1 MTKPDTEDQPAEG
14 SPEIPPPQEGSPGTE
29 AGRDQPGKDAAVPES
44 IDGETRRD
52 TP

>member
-1 MTKPDTEDQPAEG
+1 MTKPDTRDQPAEG
-14 SPEIPPPQEGSPGTE
+14 SPDIPPPQEGSPGTE
-29 AGRDQPGKDAAVPES
+29 DGRDQPGQDATVPES